1 MNLGV
6 MEAHGTLRKRPGLW
20 SQEQRQQRMRG
31 WERVCLWVDKKAL
44 GGAIPSRGL
53 SWN

>member
-6 MEAHGTLRKRPGLW
+6 MEAYGTLRKRPGLW
-20 SQEQRQQRMRG
+20 SQEQRHQRMRA
-31 WERVCLWVDKKAL
+31 WERVCLGVDRAV
-44 GGAIPSRGL
+44 GGTIPSRGL